1 MKKAVAFILAFMY
14 LGLSSGLAVNI
25 HYCMGKVTD
34 VDVNNY
40 SDKSCVCKMKEG
52 SMPCCGHFYELVKV
66 NDEHQVV
73 ASSFSFT
80 TPEITVHTFDNL
92 MALLTLPQTCSN
104 ISAEHIPPLLSPPD
118 ILYSELRLQN
128 LISYFF
134 VI

>member
-40 SDKSCVCKMKEG
+40 SDKSCVCNMKEG

-66 NDEHQVV
+66 NDEHQV
-73 ASSFSFT
+73 AAADFSFK
-80 TPEITVHTFDNL
+80 PPAIVLHTFNNL
-92 MALLTLPQTCSN
+92 FALLTLPQTSN
-104 ISAEHIPPLLSPPD
+104 KVTAIHIPPLLSPPD
-118 ILYSELRLQN
+118 IYIQN
-128 LISYFF
+128 CIFR
-134 VI
+134 I

>member
-40 SDKSCVCKMKEG
+40 SDKSCVCNMKEG

-66 NDEHQVV
+66 NDEHQAV
-73 ASSFSFT
+73 ASDFSFKS
-80 TPEITVHTFDNL
+80 PEITLHSFNNL
-92 MALLTLPQTCSN
+92 MALLIQPQTRSIVN
-104 ISAEHIPPLLSPPD
+104 PSHTPPLLSPPD
-118 ILYSELRLQN
+118 IYIQN
-128 LISYFF
+128 CVFRI
-134 VI
+134 